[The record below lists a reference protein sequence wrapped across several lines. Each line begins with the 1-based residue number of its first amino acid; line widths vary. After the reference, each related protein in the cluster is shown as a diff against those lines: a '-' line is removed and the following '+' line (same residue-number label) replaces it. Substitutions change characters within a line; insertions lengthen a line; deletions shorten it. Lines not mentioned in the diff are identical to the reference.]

1 MSYFASC
8 CSARC
13 LFCDFFVFVVQD
25 LVALGE
31 SVETEVISR
40 LRALR
45 IQMSSVFTHFQVANA
60 MLAAHTK
67 RMIAAAAAG
76 VIYLFF
82 GLLYIALLKFA
93 SAGVDSHRAF
103 RRHGFTANKQRL
115 NAPCECLLEFFFFL
129 KLERN
134 CPPGAAARLLAA

>member
-1 MSYFASC
+1 MSYSPLVVC
-8 CSARC
+8 CD
-13 LFCDFFVFVVQD
+13 DFVSLDQD

-31 SVETEVISR
+31 SVETEVSSR

-45 IQMSSVFTHFQVANA
+45 SEMNLIFTQFQVANA

-76 VIYLFF
+76 VICLIFW
-82 GLLYIALLKFA
+82 LLYIALIKFA
-93 SAGVDSHRAF
+93 STGVDSHRAF

-115 NAPCECLLEFFFFL
+115 DAPFECRRGIDFF
-129 KLERN
+129 EN
-134 CPPGAAARLLAA
+134 